1 VVQVAEVQ
9 EVVVKGWGRGAGVAG
24 SGAEAW
30 VAAETEAAGQDWE
43 SRAAAREEVEVK
55 VVVVWVAVERGLDI
69 KAEGYLEA
77 RPAAVVAR
85 AAVMHRER
93 SRGDN
98 RSRSCTECCT

>member
-1 VVQVAEVQ
+1 
-9 EVVVKGWGRGAGVAG
+9 
-24 SGAEAW
+24 
-30 VAAETEAAGQDWE
+30 
-43 SRAAAREEVEVK
+43 
-55 VVVVWVAVERGLDI
+55 VWVAVERGLDI